1 MKVHSHWPKPTILEH
16 NGCLYYMLRKQ
27 SAEFGGTLPHTSH
40 CLSTVVRFNAKRISI
55 LFVRGAG
62 RVSFVAWHFPLRL
75 LQLEVRLFLARRR
88 RARRLAFAMALHP
101 RLGAASPGG
110 QLNPD
115 VLGKIF
121 FCANRFK

>member
-1 MKVHSHWPKPTILEH
+1 MIVHSHWPKPTILEH
-16 NGCLYYMLRKQ
+16 NGSLYYMLRKQ
-27 SAEFGGTLPHTSH
+27 SAEFRCTLPRAPH
-40 CLSTVVRFNAKRISI
+40 CLSTVVRFNEKRISI

-62 RVSFVAWHFPLRL
+62 RISFVAWHFPLRL
-75 LQLEVRLFLARRR
+75 LQLHVRLFLARCR

-115 VLGKIF
+115 VLGKLF